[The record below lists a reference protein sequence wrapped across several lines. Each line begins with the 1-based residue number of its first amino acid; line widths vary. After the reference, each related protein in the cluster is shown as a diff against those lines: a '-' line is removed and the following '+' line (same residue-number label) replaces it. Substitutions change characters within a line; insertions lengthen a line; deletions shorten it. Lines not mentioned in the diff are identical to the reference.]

1 MACDISMDEPLVVA
15 PAHHGYIPRNAID
28 HMNPFFFKAHHHH
41 SHQKHS
47 HSYYPQTTPEATPS
61 TPIPSVDCLQNPVP
75 RRRLSTHQIDHR
87 LSTISNSSTSYST
100 PPATPPLLTLS
111 STATKTVAAT
121 AAAAVASTGSSS
133 SPVAWCTARARIPT
147 PDGSE
152 YFLHM
157 YENRMDKKEHLA
169 FVFGDSI
176 RSRSL
181 DKIQPGE
188 TELDRVKRGAYTGRL
203 RGTVSEELEQNRG
216 ASTTTTTTLD
226 STPST
231 VSGATSTTFT
241 VPLTANLPLATKAP
255 LVRIHSECFT
265 GEIGHSARCD
275 CGEQLDEAIRLMK
288 TEGAGVVVYLRQEGR
303 GIGLAEKLKA
313 YNLQDLGYD
322 TVMANL
328 LLNHGADERTYE
340 VAQGIMQDLGLT
352 QIRLLTNN
360 PDKIEQIEKDSQIKV
375 VERVPMMPKSWEA
388 IEQGLEAEL
397 EVREGA
403 VENKIV
409 RGKELDKYLKV
420 KVERMRHLIPIPT
433 AMSS

>member
-1 MACDISMDEPLVVA
+1 
-15 PAHHGYIPRNAID
+15 
-28 HMNPFFFKAHHHH
+28 
-41 SHQKHS
+41 
-47 HSYYPQTTPEATPS
+47 
-61 TPIPSVDCLQNPVP
+61 
-75 RRRLSTHQIDHR
+75 
-87 LSTISNSSTSYST
+87 
-100 PPATPPLLTLS
+100 
-111 STATKTVAAT
+111 
-121 AAAAVASTGSSS
+121 
-133 SPVAWCTARARIPT
+133 
-147 PDGSE
+147 
-152 YFLHM
+152 
-157 YENRMDKKEHLA
+157 MDKKEHLA

-303 GIGLAEKLKA
+303 GIGLAEKLK
-313 YNLQDLGYD
+313 
-322 TVMANL
+322 
-328 LLNHGADERTYE
+328 
-340 VAQGIMQDLGLT
+340 
-352 QIRLLTNN
+352 
-360 PDKIEQIEKDSQIKV
+360 
-375 VERVPMMPKSWEA
+375 
-388 IEQGLEAEL
+388 
-397 EVREGA
+397 
-403 VENKIV
+403 
-409 RGKELDKYLKV
+409 
-420 KVERMRHLIPIPT
+420 
-433 AMSS
+433 